1 MKKSQQQEI
10 DDLHDQIESNLLKYE
25 EQPENEK
32 NEK

>member
-10 DDLHDQIESNLLKYE
+10 DDLNDQIESNLLKYE
-25 EQPENEK
+25 EQTENEK

>member
-10 DDLHDQIESNLLKYE
+10 DELHDQIESNLLKYE
-25 EQPENEK
+25 EQLENEK